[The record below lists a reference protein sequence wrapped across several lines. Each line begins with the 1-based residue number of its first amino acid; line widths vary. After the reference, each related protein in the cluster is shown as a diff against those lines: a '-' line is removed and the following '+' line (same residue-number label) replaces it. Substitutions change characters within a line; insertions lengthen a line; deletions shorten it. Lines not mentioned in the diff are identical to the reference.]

1 MSILIFWT
9 TFSKRELTVSVGHKR
24 PHRTPA
30 SPSHRW
36 EKGKGGLPQV
46 WRQCAVR
53 VHTRVCVWVQ
63 SRTHP
68 SKPERA
74 PRRPCCPL
82 CTLLEMSSR
91 DPRIARFPWSW
102 HIRAWEES
110 VEPHLL
116 FRCVLRCCW
125 TTEFSPTT
133 FPQHSPQQIKQ
144 RPV

>member
-53 VHTRVCVWVQ
+53 VSPEQ
-63 SRTHP
+63 DP

-82 CTLLEMSSR
+82 CTLLEVSSR
-91 DPRIARFPWSW
+91 DPRIARFPWSG
-102 HIRAWEES
+102 HIRA
-110 VEPHLL
+110 
-116 FRCVLRCCW
+116 
-125 TTEFSPTT
+125 
-133 FPQHSPQQIKQ
+133 
-144 RPV
+144 